1 MKLVTNHFAKKK
13 GGQAINLLSYPRKF
27 NVQKEPAVAGLQ
39 AEDYL
44 SLLAAAVAAG
54 SVFFPWFQVEVVTS
68 RSGYT
73 TFQQYGF
80 FNGTYLEGGWAGLSL
95 ALCCLVTAFLKIKWG
110 TLAGLCNVLI
120 GLSYL
125 LGWVDLSAKFLTAD
139 SSKSNA
145 MLLAEPQTGLY
156 LFIFSS
162 FACLMITSRT
172 HYASRVF

>member
-1 MKLVTNHFAKKK
+1 M
-13 GGQAINLLSYPRKF
+13 S
-27 NVQKEPAVAGLQ
+27 KEPAVAGFQ
-39 AEDYL
+39 AEEYL

-73 TFQQYGF
+73 TLQQYGF

-95 ALCCLVTAFLKIKWG
+95 ALCCLVMAFLKVKWG

-120 GLSYL
+120 GLGYL

-139 SSKSNA
+139 FNKGNT

-162 FACLMITSRT
+162 FACLMITFRT